1 MDDSGLGNTMCKMSL
16 EHFVVF
22 KSIEVLGEERKKA
35 KKEDRHHIPKSKMGL
50 DREYGTDM
58 YLLLHLERII
68 N

>member
-1 MDDSGLGNTMCKMSL
+1 MSL